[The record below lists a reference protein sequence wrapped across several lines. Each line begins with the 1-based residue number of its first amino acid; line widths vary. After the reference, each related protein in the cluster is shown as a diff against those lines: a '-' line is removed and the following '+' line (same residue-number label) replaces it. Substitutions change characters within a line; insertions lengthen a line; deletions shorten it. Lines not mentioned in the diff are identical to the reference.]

1 MKCAEQYND
10 FGLLV
15 REMNKQSAK
24 KQNVVVADKL
34 QVADKLHVE
43 DKQVVAPSVGVCN
56 NQDTSNGLA
65 KTIDVVELPTKSN
78 KGMSA
83 KNALNAVKEMLK
95 MKKGV

>member
-24 KQNVVVADKL
+24 KQNVVV
-34 QVADKLHVE
+34 E
-43 DKQVVAPSVGVCN
+43 DKSVVAPSVGVCN
-56 NQDTSNGLA
+56 NQDTPHSVA
-65 KTIDVVELPTKSN
+65 KTSGVAELPTQAN